1 MWPARV
7 EIGESV
13 IFQKL
18 NDEAVL
24 LNMSNQQYF
33 GLNDTGAR
41 MWDLL
46 VTLGAPG
53 EVVARMA
60 HDYDVP
66 AATLQADLESLV
78 NELLEAGLLRA
89 VSAAAAE

>member
-1 MWPARV
+1 MLPTRV

-41 MWDLL
+41 MWELL
-46 VTLGAPG
+46 VTLGEPS
-53 EVVARMA
+53 EVVARMEQ
-60 HDYDVP
+60 DYSVP
-66 AATLQADLESLV
+66 AATLQADLESLMK
-78 NELLEAGLLRA
+78 ELLDAGLLRSVA
-89 VSAAAAE
+89 PAPVE